1 MKKTTAALLFFA
13 MLFSTACKAKTGGT
27 EGVTGTDS
35 SVSDSASEISGA
47 SESTIPFPA
56 DQYDYKYQWYSTM
69 TPEEITS
76 VLTLEQKAAQMVQPI
91 SYMVSEDKEK
101 PFRTYC
107 YGSLYADEGMFT
119 EEEWREMV
127 DAYQR
132 EAIESEAGIPY
143 LVAQDD
149 VHGVGYC
156 IDAVYFPH
164 NIGIGAANNE
174 ELAYQMGRVTA
185 EEAKRCHMLWNLYP
199 CVAQSDD
206 PRWGRNY
213 ECYSS
218 DLQTITRLS
227 TAYTK
232 GLLDGGVLA
241 TAKHFFGEGNVLFG
255 TGENSD
261 YDRLIDRGDARL
273 TEEEIAELLKVYQAQ
288 IDAGVQFIM
297 VSYSSLNGTKMHENA
312 EYIGKLRIEMGF
324 TGVIMSDSMAIQN
337 TSPDTYEEQV
347 ISAVNCGIDLL
358 MEGVRYDDARS
369 IIIDAVESG
378 KISMERIDE
387 AVTRIIQVKKDM
399 GLFDDPFYTDLQT
412 EADEVG
418 SMEYRAVAEKLVE
431 ESLVLLKNEND
442 TLPLKEGTK
451 VYVIG
456 PASNNP
462 RAQCGGW
469 TMGWNMSYKSEIQ
482 GVTTIREAFERY
494 ASDYG
499 IEVITDPNEAD
510 QADVVLLC
518 VGEDAYAEWFGD
530 TLDLKLCGDH
540 GLPGNQDAINE
551 AKALGKP
558 TVTCI
563 IAGRQVILDKDQ
575 YKNWDAVVMCY
586 LPGSEGK
593 GISDVL
599 CGCADFTGRLPE
611 PWYDSMN
618 KIGKEEYFLERGYGL
633 SYGEGF
639 TPKEEPV
646 AVKDVPA
653 AEVDEGEN
661 LMKDTN
667 YVAGEYSKSGEY
679 TNEYAGIKMCISDS
693 LMQVSEESLPEYK
706 EQDIDDATDDRDKT
720 RIAGTL
726 YENMFLGDQG
736 EYIMVQ
742 FLNMPLGVPDHPDY
756 NEEKYLKD
764 NQALLEGILKRFGV
778 KMEFSEKTQ
787 VTISGT
793 EYWKQTCT
801 MDGVPWTWYV
811 RNIDDQVMCIITIRA
826 VEDTDSLFE

>member
-1 MKKTTAALLFFA
+1 MKKRIASLLAFT
-13 MLFSTACKAKTGGT
+13 MLFSVACDRKTKET
-27 EGVTGTDS
+27 
-35 SVSDSASEISGA
+35 SASYIFTESS
-47 SESTIPFPA
+47 SEDPVLPSETAVPFPS
-56 DQYDYKYQWYSTM
+56 DQYDYKYQWYATM

-91 SYMVSEDKEK
+91 SYMVGEDAEE
-101 PFRTYC
+101 PFRTYG

-119 EEEWREMV
+119 EEEWREMI
-127 DAYQR
+127 DAYQQ
-132 EAIESEAGIPY
+132 EAIESDAGIPY

-164 NIGIGAANNE
+164 NIGIGAANDE
-174 ELAYQMGRVTA
+174 ELAYQMGRITA

-199 CVAQSDD
+199 CVAQSSD

-218 DLQTITRLS
+218 DLETIERLS
-227 TAYTK
+227 TAYTR
-232 GLLDGGVLA
+232 GLLDGGVAA

-312 EYIGKLRIEMGF
+312 EYIGKLRSEMGF

-369 IIIDAVESG
+369 IIIDAAENG

-399 GLFDDPFYTDLQT
+399 GLFDDPFYINMQT
-412 EADEVG
+412 EPEEVG

-431 ESLVLLKNEND
+431 ESLVLIKNENE

-451 VYVIG
+451 VYVMG
-456 PASNNP
+456 PAANNP

-469 TMGWNMSYKSEIQ
+469 TMGWNMSYQSEIQ

-494 ASDYG
+494 AADYG
-499 IEVITDPNEAD
+499 IEVITDPNEAEK
-510 QADVVLLC
+510 ADVVLLC

-540 GLPGNQDAINE
+540 GLPGNKDAISE
-551 AKALGKP
+551 AKTLGKP

-563 IAGRQVILDKDQ
+563 IAGRQVILEQSD

-639 TPKEEPV
+639 TPREEP
-646 AVKDVPA
+646 AAIKDIPA
-653 AEVDEGEN
+653 PAETEERET
-661 LMKDTN
+661 LMQDTN
-667 YVAGEYSKSGEY
+667 YVAGEYSKSGKY
-679 TNEYAGIKMCISDS
+679 TNEYVGIQIQIPDG
-693 LMQVSEESLPEYK
+693 LGQLDAEYLEAIK

-736 EYIMVQ
+736 EYIMIQ

-756 NEEKYLKD
+756 NEEKYLED

-778 KMEFSEKTQ
+778 KVEFSEKTQ

-811 RNIDDQVMCIITIRA
+811 RNIDDQVMCIIAIRA
-826 VEDTDSLFE
+826 IEDTDNLFE